1 MQVRN
6 PSDPLQCV
14 VCGAEIRFDGRFLVG
29 EVLDCER
36 CGAALEVVEPRP
48 LRLQPL
54 ARIEDDFDELE

>member
-1 MQVRN
+1 MQERT
-6 PSDPLQCV
+6 SSEAFLCV
-14 VCGAEIRFDGRFLVG
+14 VCGAEIRIDGRFLVG

-54 ARIEDDFDELE
+54 ARIDEELDEGD